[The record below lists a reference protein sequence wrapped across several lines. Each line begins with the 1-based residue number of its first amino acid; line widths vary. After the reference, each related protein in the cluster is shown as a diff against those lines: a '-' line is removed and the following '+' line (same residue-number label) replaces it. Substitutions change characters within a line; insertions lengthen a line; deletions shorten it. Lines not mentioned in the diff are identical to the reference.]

1 MTQTALMRN
10 APTANAPSRFDQ
22 QRRDSAARHADAA
35 TITAPVA
42 ISPTP
47 A

>member
-1 MTQTALMRN
+1 M
-10 APTANAPSRFDQ
+10 P
-22 QRRDSAARHADAA
+22 SAAIENVLSRLIKMVRSPSRHADAI